1 MGTIVGSIDLAQVVL
16 YIFWIF
22 FAGLIFYLRREDKR
36 EGYPLES
43 DRGGRVAVQGFPAIP
58 APKAFR
64 MASGETLYRPDRKA
78 DTRPVNGTPIAK
90 WPGAPLEPNGNP
102 LLAGVGPGAFAER
115 VDAPEMTS
123 EGHPSIVPMRVEP
136 HASVDPNDADPRG
149 LAVIAA
155 DRVKAGVVT
164 DIWVDRGEPQIRYLE
179 METNSGKHVLVPMV
193 FAMIDGAGKKVDV
206 DALLASQFDDAPTPA
221 KPDQITKREEDRI
234 TGFFGAGLLYATP
247 QRTGDIL

>member
-36 EGYPLES
+36 EGYPLET
-43 DRGGRVAVQGFPAIP
+43 DRGGRVVIQGFPAIP

-78 DTRPVNGTPIAK
+78 DTRPVNAQPIAK

-102 LLAGVGPGAFAER
+102 MLAGVGPGAFAER
-115 VDAPEMTS
+115 EDKPEMTS

-136 HASVDPNDADPRG
+136 LASVDPNDADPRG
-149 LAVIAA
+149 MQVIAA
-155 DRVKAGVVT
+155 DRVKAGVVA

-179 METNSGKHVLVPMV
+179 VETNSGKHVLVPMV
-193 FAMIDGAGKKVDV
+193 FAMIDGYTKSVNV
-206 DALLASQFDDAPTPA
+206 DAMLASQFDDAPTTA

-234 TGFFGAGLLYATP
+234 SGYFGAGLLYATP